1 MKISGELLQT
11 LWRFVRGD
19 TDPREF
25 EKWLYAD
32 QTLEAVLCDSLYLAS
47 IETDFGDRESVFQ
60 LKEQLRAFA
69 STHDLSNCLRIRHPN
84 ITVIGMGYHEDFFA
98 SLETTHERG
107 QPYWWLFATDCNSC
121 GESWL
126 VASEEQHN
134 DVYILRR
141 LELAEREAIRAEN
154 RWPSDFDRYETLLK
168 IGKDAG
174 YSVRFFDPFDSSQV
188 DTARDL
194 EKMWKDAGHSGRFFD
209 PLNSFL
215 VDTVR
220 DLAKARPGIR
230 ISELASLLNVS
241 NDLAVALAQKAAKRS
256 QLEITIDVATPV
268 KKSRRF
274 WWKFW

>member
-11 LWRFVRGD
+11 FWRFVRGD

-32 QTLEAVLCDSLYLAS
+32 QTLEAVLGDSLYLAS
-47 IETDFGDRESVFQ
+47 IETDFRDRESVFQ

-69 STHDLSNCLRIRHPN
+69 STHDLSNCLCIRHPN
-84 ITVIGMGYHEDFFA
+84 ITVIVMGCHEDFFA

-107 QPYWWLFATDCNSC
+107 QPYWWLFATDCTSC

-126 VASEEQHN
+126 VAQEERHN

-154 RWPSDFDRYETLLK
+154 CWPSDFDRYETLLK

-174 YSVRFFDPFDSSQV
+174 HSVRFFDPFSFQ
-188 DTARDL
+188 AKL
-194 EKMWKDAGHSGRFFD
+194 WKDAGLSGKFFD

-220 DLAKARPGIR
+220 ELAKARPGIR
-230 ISELASLLNVS
+230 ISEIASLLNVS

>member
-25 EKWLYAD
+25 ERWLYAD
-32 QTLEAVLCDSLYLAS
+32 QTLEAVLGDSLYLAS

-69 STHDLSNCLRIRHPN
+69 STHDLSNCLCIRHPN
-84 ITVIGMGYHEDFFA
+84 ITVIGMGHHEYFFA
-98 SLETTHERG
+98 SLETTRERG
-107 QPYWWLFATDCNSC
+107 QPYWWLFAADCTSC

-126 VASEEQHN
+126 VASEERHN

-141 LELAEREAIRAEN
+141 LQLAEREAIRDEN

-174 YSVRFFDPFDSSQV
+174 HSVRFFDPLDSS
-188 DTARDL
+188 
-194 EKMWKDAGHSGRFFD
+194 
-209 PLNSFL
+209 L

-256 QLEITIDVATPV
+256 QLEITIDVTTPV

>member
-1 MKISGELLQT
+1 MNISGNLLQT
-11 LWRFVRGD
+11 LWRFARGD

-25 EKWLYAD
+25 EKWLYAYP
-32 QTLEAVLCDSLYLAS
+32 TLEAVLGVSLYMAS

-60 LKEQLRAFA
+60 LKKQLRAFA
-69 STHDLSNCLRIRHPN
+69 STHDRSNCLCIRHPN

-107 QPYWWLFATDCNSC
+107 QPYWWLFAADCISC

-126 VASEEQHN
+126 VASEERHN

-141 LELAEREAIRAEN
+141 LEPTEREAIGAEN

-168 IGKDAG
+168 IGKDTG
-174 YSVRFFDPFDSSQV
+174 HSVKFFDPFDSSQ
-188 DTARDL
+188 
-194 EKMWKDAGHSGRFFD
+194 
-209 PLNSFL
+209 

-241 NDLAVALAQKAAKRS
+241 NDLAAALAQKAAKRS
-256 QLEITIDVATPV
+256 QLEITADVATPV
-268 KKSRRF
+268 KKSRRSR
-274 WWKFW
+274 WKFW